1 MNKYLLLVL
10 VLIFSTDLTAQIK
23 FGYVDYEAVLE
34 SNSEVAQLNERLE
47 KYAEALRNEA
57 DSLDNLYRSVVQE
70 MQGMDVQSMNP
81 NGPER
86 AKYENL
92 NVRLMT
98 LQENS
103 EIQKRELDQRYQQRQ
118 AQLMNPFFKK
128 VSRAMDEIALENGV
142 QVILDPTSAPEK
154 IKKALESES
163 VIDLTDQLTQRLLE
177 Y

>member
-23 FGYVDYEAVLE
+23 FGYVDYDAVLE

-47 KYAEALRNEA
+47 KYAEALRSEA
-57 DSLDNLYRSVVQE
+57 DSLDYLYRSVVQE
-70 MQGMDVQSMNP
+70 MQGMDVQKMDP

-86 AKYENL
+86 AEYENL
-92 NVRLMT
+92 RIRFMMV
-98 LQENS
+98 QES
-103 EIQKRELDQRYQQRQ
+103 LEATSRGLEQRYQQRRS
-118 AQLMNPFFKK
+118 QLLDPFFKK
-128 VSRAMDEIALENGV
+128 YQRAMDEIALENGV

>member
-23 FGYVDYEAVLE
+23 FGYVDYDAVLE

-70 MQGMDVQSMNP
+70 MQGMDVQKMDP

-86 AKYENL
+86 AEYENL
-92 NVRLMT
+92 RIRFMMV
-98 LQENS
+98 QES
-103 EIQKRELDQRYQQRQ
+103 LEATSRGLEQRYQQRRS
-118 AQLMNPFFKK
+118 QLLDPFFKK
-128 VSRAMDEIALENGV
+128 YQRAMDEIALENGV

-154 IKKALESES
+154 IKKALESKS